1 MFVVV
6 HVIDEDCAEQN
17 IDLIGAIFH
26 TDTVCVDE
34 APFLVNVGDLH
45 ISFED
50 LKLPRKPVTD
60 DPIVVFSGNVDVDK
74 LLFKVVPI

>member
-6 HVIDEDCAEQN
+6 HVIDEDCAEQY
-17 IDLIGAIFH
+17 IDLIGAIFDK
-26 TDTVCVDE
+26 DTVCVDD
-34 APFLVNVGDLH
+34 APFLVNVSDLD

-50 LKLPRKPVTD
+50 VKLPRKPVTG

-74 LLFKVVPI
+74 LLIKGAQI